1 MQIKTVSD
9 IDVAGKRVLLR
20 VDYNVPQTDYG
31 KILDDTRIRASLP
44 TIEYLL
50 EHRARLI
57 ICSHLGRPRGKV
69 NSKYSLGPMA
79 ERLSSILKKPVP
91 MTADCIGPEVQ
102 TAVSKLKD
110 GDVMLLEN
118 LRFHLEEEAN
128 DDKFSSKL
136 ASLAEIYV
144 NDAFGVSH
152 RAHASVVGVTKY
164 LPTVAGL
171 LMVKEIEALTDV
183 INNPENPYCAIVGGA
198 KISDKMGVVNSLVQK
213 VDVLLVGGGMAA
225 TIFKGEGTKVGAS
238 LIEENIID
246 DVLKMKES
254 ATERGVRLVLPV
266 DLVIA
271 HRLEAGTETRTVPVG
286 DIPDGWFIADIGP
299 ETAQI
304 FAEEVKRCRTVVWN
318 GPMGVFEL
326 PVLARGTRMV
336 AEAMAGTDANTVIGG
351 GSTAEAVADMGLADK
366 MTHVSTGGGASLAFL
381 EGKELPGITVLQDAE

>member
-50 EHRARLI
+50 EHKARLI
-57 ICSHLGRPRGKV
+57 ICSHLGRPKGKV

-91 MTADCIGPEVQ
+91 LTADCVGPEVQ

-118 LRFHLEEEAN
+118 LRFHSGEVAN
-128 DDKFSSKL
+128 DDKFSAKL
-136 ASLAEIYV
+136 AALAEIYV

-164 LPTVAGL
+164 LPAVAGL
-171 LMVKEIEALTDV
+171 LMVKEIEALTGV
-183 INNPENPYCAIVGGA
+183 INNPESPYCAIIGGA
-198 KISDKMGVVNSLVQK
+198 KVSDKLGVVKSLVQK
-213 VDVLLVGGGMAA
+213 VDVLLIGGGMAA
-225 TIFKGEGTKVGAS
+225 TLFKGEGMKVGAS
-238 LIEENIID
+238 LIEDNIID
-246 DVLKMKES
+246 DVLKMKKTVDES
-254 ATERGVRLVLPV
+254 GVRLVLPV

-271 HRLEAGTETRTVPVG
+271 HRLEAGTETRTIPVG

-304 FAEEVKRCRTVVWN
+304 FAEEVKRCRTIVWN

-326 PVLARGTRMV
+326 PALARGTRMV

-381 EGKELPGITVLQDAE
+381 EGKELPGITVLQDAP